1 MGIHAMNT
9 LSSKGYGILKAN
21 LSDQELKEIR
31 EELTVKPFSPFEL
44 TPTNTYDDDYEHDD
58 KQFQVF
64 RESSN
69 KIYVPRSYGLRK
81 FGEAKHRFE
90 APSHI
95 QPVFKGTLRDY
106 QQAPARAYLEC
117 ARDELKNSGIINIPP
132 GFGKTVIALYIIS
145 QMKVKTLIVV
155 HKDFL
160 LSQWKERIQQYL
172 GNVSVGILKQ
182 NKIETDKDI
191 VIASLQSIVMRGY
204 DSKVYDGFGLQII
217 DEAHHVA
224 AKIFSQSFF
233 AVNCKHVLGLSATI
247 QRKDGLTKV
256 LKWFMGDIV
265 CKMKAKGSSDVR
277 VKVIHYDN
285 PDPAYKQVP
294 LLFNGKPNVSRLI
307 TRVCEFRPRTE
318 LIARELKCILDAD
331 PERNVI
337 VLSDRRDHLNV
348 IDDELRA
355 FGIVNTGLYVGGM
368 KEQEL
373 KVSETKQILL
383 GTFSMVAEGFDLP
396 KLNTMILASSK
407 SDIEQAV
414 GRIQRQLPHE
424 RTHDPYIIDIAD
436 DLSIFA
442 SQSKKRKD
450 FYRKKGYS
458 IEVIGE
464 KKDKLELPKFAFKL
478 VD

>member
-1 MGIHAMNT
+1 MNT
-9 LSSKGYGILKAN
+9 LSPKGYGIPKTN
-21 LSDQELKEIR
+21 LSEHDLKEMKN
-31 EELTVKPFSPFEL
+31 ELTVKPFSPFEL
-44 TPTNTYDDDYEHDD
+44 TSNSNEYDD

-69 KIYVPRSYGLRK
+69 KIYVPRNYGLKK
-81 FGEAKHRFE
+81 FGKAKYQFD
-90 APSHI
+90 PSQSI
-95 QPVFKGTLRDY
+95 NPVFKGTLRDY
-106 QQAPARAYLEC
+106 QQAPVNAYLEC
-117 ARDELKNSGIINIPP
+117 TSDDMVNSGIINIPP

-145 QMKVKTLIVV
+145 RLKVKTLIVV

-160 LSQWKERIQQYL
+160 LSQWKERIEQYL
-172 GNVSVGILKQ
+172 GNVTVGILKQ
-182 NKIETDKDI
+182 NKAETDKDI

-204 DSKVYDGFGLQII
+204 NSKVFDGFGLQII
-217 DEAHHVA
+217 DEAHHIA
-224 AKIFSQSFF
+224 AKIFSQSFY
-233 AVNCKHVLGLSATI
+233 AVNCKHILGLSATI

-277 VKVIHYDN
+277 VKVLHYDN
-285 PDPAYKQVP
+285 PDPLYKQVP

-307 TRVCEFRPRTE
+307 TRVCEFKPRTQ
-318 LIARELKCILDAD
+318 LIAREIKEILDSD
-331 PERNVI
+331 PGRNVI
-337 VLSDRRDHLNV
+337 VLSDRRDHLND
-348 IDDELRA
+348 IDMELKA
-355 FGIVNTGLYVGGM
+355 FDIVDTGLYVGGM
-368 KEQEL
+368 KEQNL
-373 KVSETKQILL
+373 KISETKQILL

-424 RTHDPYIIDIAD
+424 RTYDPYIIDIAD
-436 DLSIFA
+436 DLSIFG

-458 IEVIGE
+458 VEVIGE
-464 KKDKLELPKFAFKL
+464 KKQKIDLPRFAFTL
-478 VD
+478 EDE

>member
-1 MGIHAMNT
+1 MNT
-9 LSSKGYGILKAN
+9 LSPKGYGIPKTN
-21 LSDQELKEIR
+21 LSENDLKEIKN
-31 EELTVKPFSPFEL
+31 ELTVKPFSPFEL
-44 TPTNTYDDDYEHDD
+44 TSNSNEYDD

-69 KIYVPRSYGLRK
+69 KIYVPRSYGLKK
-81 FGEAKHRFE
+81 FGKAKYQFDR
-90 APSHI
+90 SQSI
-95 QPVFKGTLRDY
+95 KPVFKGTLRDY
-106 QQAPARAYLEC
+106 QQTPVNAYLEC
-117 ARDELKNSGIINIPP
+117 TSDELVNSGIINIPP

-145 QMKVKTLIVV
+145 RLKVKTLIVV

-160 LSQWKERIQQYL
+160 LSQWKERIEQYL
-172 GNVSVGILKQ
+172 GNVTVGILKQ
-182 NKIETDKDI
+182 NKTETDRDI

-204 DSKVYDGFGLQII
+204 NNEVFDGFGLQII
-217 DEAHHVA
+217 DDAHHIA

-233 AVNCKHVLGLSATI
+233 AVNCKHILGLSATI

-265 CKMKAKGSSDVR
+265 CKMKAKGSSDVK

-285 PDPAYKQVP
+285 PDPLYKQVP

-307 TRVCEFRPRTE
+307 TRVCEFKPRTQ
-318 LIARELKCILDAD
+318 LIAREIKQILDSD
-331 PERNVI
+331 PGRNVI
-337 VLSDRRDHLNV
+337 VLSDRRDHLND
-348 IDDELRA
+348 IDMELKA
-355 FGIVNTGLYVGGM
+355 SDIVDTGLYVGGM
-368 KEQEL
+368 KEQDL
-373 KVSETKQILL
+373 KISETKQILL

-424 RTHDPYIIDIAD
+424 RTYDPYIIDIAD

-458 IEVIGE
+458 VEVIGE
-464 KKDKLELPKFAFKL
+464 KKEKIDLPRFAFTL
-478 VD
+478 ED

>member
-1 MGIHAMNT
+1 MNT
-9 LSSKGYGILKAN
+9 LSPKGYGILKTN
-21 LSDQELKEIR
+21 LSEDDLKEIR
-31 EELTVKPFSPFEL
+31 NELTVKPFSPFEL
-44 TPTNTYDDDYEHDD
+44 TSNSNEYDD

-69 KIYVPRSYGLRK
+69 KIYVPRNYGLKK
-81 FGEAKHRFE
+81 FGKAKYQFD
-90 APSHI
+90 PSQSI
-95 QPVFKGTLRDY
+95 EPVFKGTLREY
-106 QQAPARAYLEC
+106 QQAPVNAYLESTS
-117 ARDELKNSGIINIPP
+117 DEMVNSGIINIPP

-145 QMKVKTLIVV
+145 RLKVKTLIVV

-160 LSQWKERIQQYL
+160 LSQWKERIEQYL
-172 GNVSVGILKQ
+172 GNVTVGILKQ
-182 NKIETDKDI
+182 NKTETDRDI

-204 DSKVYDGFGLQII
+204 NNKVFDGFGLQII
-217 DEAHHVA
+217 DEAHHIA

-233 AVNCKHVLGLSATI
+233 AVNCRHILGLSATI

-265 CKMKAKGSSDVR
+265 CKMKAKGSSDVK

-285 PDPAYKQVP
+285 PDPLYKQVP

-307 TRVCEFRPRTE
+307 TRVCEFKPRTQ
-318 LIARELKCILDAD
+318 LIAREISQILDSD

-337 VLSDRRDHLNV
+337 VLSDRRDHLND
-348 IDDELRA
+348 IDMELKA
-355 FGIVNTGLYVGGM
+355 FNIVDTGLYVGGM
-368 KEQEL
+368 KEQDL
-373 KVSETKQILL
+373 KISETKQILL

-436 DLSIFA
+436 DLSIFG

-464 KKDKLELPKFAFKL
+464 KKGKIDLPRFAFTL
-478 VD
+478 EDE

>member
-1 MGIHAMNT
+1 MNT
-9 LSSKGYGILKAN
+9 LSPKGYGIPKTN
-21 LSDQELKEIR
+21 LSEHDLKDIKN
-31 EELTVKPFSPFEL
+31 ELTVKPFSPFEL
-44 TPTNTYDDDYEHDD
+44 TSNGDENDD

-69 KIYVPRSYGLRK
+69 KIYVPRSYGLKK
-81 FGEAKHRFE
+81 FGKAKYQFDR
-90 APSHI
+90 SQSI
-95 QPVFKGTLRDY
+95 KPVFKGTLRDY
-106 QQAPARAYLEC
+106 QQTPVNAYLEC
-117 ARDELKNSGIINIPP
+117 TSDELVNSGIINIPP

-145 QMKVKTLIVV
+145 RLKVKTLIVV

-160 LSQWKERIQQYL
+160 LSQWKERIEQYL
-172 GNVSVGILKQ
+172 GNVTVGILKQ
-182 NKIETDKDI
+182 NKTETDRDI

-204 DSKVYDGFGLQII
+204 NNEVFDGFGLQII
-217 DEAHHVA
+217 DEAHHIA

-233 AVNCKHVLGLSATI
+233 AVNCKHILGLSATI

-265 CKMKAKGSSDVR
+265 CKMKAKGSSDVK

-285 PDPAYKQVP
+285 PDPLYKQVP

-307 TRVCEFRPRTE
+307 TRVCEFKPRTQ
-318 LIARELKCILDAD
+318 LIAREIKQILDSD
-331 PERNVI
+331 PGRNVI
-337 VLSDRRDHLNV
+337 VLSDRRDHLND
-348 IDDELRA
+348 IDMELKA
-355 FGIVNTGLYVGGM
+355 SDIVDTGLYVGGM
-368 KEQEL
+368 KEQDL
-373 KVSETKQILL
+373 KISETKQILL

-424 RTHDPYIIDIAD
+424 RTYDPYIIDIAD

-458 IEVIGE
+458 VEVIGE
-464 KKDKLELPKFAFKL
+464 KKEKIDLPRFAFTL
-478 VD
+478 ED

>member
-1 MGIHAMNT
+1 MNNT
-9 LSSKGYGILKAN
+9 LSSKGYGVPKNKLTESDLK
-21 LSDQELKEIR
+21 QIR
-31 EELTVKPFSPFEL
+31 NDLTVKPFSPFEL
-44 TPTNTYDDDYEHDD
+44 TSDSSDDVN
-58 KQFQVF
+58 KQFQVY

-69 KIYVPRSYGLRK
+69 KIYLPRTYGLNK
-81 FGEAKHRFE
+81 FGRATHQFDD
-90 APSHI
+90 PQSI
-95 QPVFKGTLRDY
+95 QPIFKGTLRDY
-106 QQAPARAYLEC
+106 QKEPVDSYLE
-117 ARDELKNSGIINIPP
+117 ATRDEMKNSGIINIPP

-145 QMKVKTLIVV
+145 KLKYKTLIIV

-160 LSQWKERIQQYL
+160 LSQWKERIEQYL
-172 GNVSVGILKQ
+172 GNVTVGILKQ
-182 NKIETDKDI
+182 NKIETDKDV

-204 DSKVYDGFGLQII
+204 NSKVFDGFGLQII

-224 AKIFSQSFF
+224 AKIFSQSFY
-233 AVNCKHVLGLSATI
+233 AVNCKHILGLSATI

-256 LKWFMGDIV
+256 LKWFMGDVV
-265 CKMKAKGSSDVR
+265 CKMKAKDSSDVK

-285 PDPAYKQVP
+285 PDPMFKQVP

-307 TRVCEFRPRTE
+307 TRVCDFKPRTQ
-318 LIARELKCILDAD
+318 LIAKEIKQVLDLD
-331 PERNVI
+331 PVRNVI
-337 VLSDRRDHLNV
+337 VLSDRREHLNE
-348 IDDELRA
+348 INAELKA
-355 FGIVNTGLYVGGM
+355 LGIADTGLYVGGM

-373 KVSETKQILL
+373 KKSETRQILL

-424 RTHDPYIIDIAD
+424 RTYDPYIIDVAD

-458 IEVIGE
+458 VEVIGE
-464 KKDKLELPKFAFKL
+464 KKEKIELPRFAFTL
-478 VD
+478 EDE

>member
-1 MGIHAMNT
+1 MNT
-9 LSSKGYGILKAN
+9 LSPKGYGIPKTN
-21 LSDQELKEIR
+21 LSENDLKEIKN
-31 EELTVKPFSPFEL
+31 ELTVKPFSPFEL
-44 TPTNTYDDDYEHDD
+44 TSNSNEYDD

-69 KIYVPRSYGLRK
+69 KIYVPRSYGLKK
-81 FGEAKHRFE
+81 FGKAKYQFDR
-90 APSHI
+90 SQSI
-95 QPVFKGTLRDY
+95 KPVFKGTLRDY
-106 QQAPARAYLEC
+106 QQTPVNAYLEC
-117 ARDELKNSGIINIPP
+117 TSDELVNSGIINIPP

-145 QMKVKTLIVV
+145 RLKVKTLIVV

-160 LSQWKERIQQYL
+160 LSQWKERIEQYL
-172 GNVSVGILKQ
+172 GNVTVGILKQ
-182 NKIETDKDI
+182 NKTETDRDI

-204 DSKVYDGFGLQII
+204 NNEVFDGFGLQII
-217 DEAHHVA
+217 DEAHHIA

-233 AVNCKHVLGLSATI
+233 AVNCKHILGLSATI

-265 CKMKAKGSSDVR
+265 CKMKAKGSSDVK

-285 PDPAYKQVP
+285 PDPLYKQVP

-307 TRVCEFRPRTE
+307 TRVCEFKPRTQ
-318 LIARELKCILDAD
+318 LIAREIKQILDSD
-331 PERNVI
+331 PGRNVI
-337 VLSDRRDHLNV
+337 VLSDRRDHLND
-348 IDDELRA
+348 IDMELKA
-355 FGIVNTGLYVGGM
+355 SDIVDTGLYVGGM
-368 KEQEL
+368 KEQDL
-373 KVSETKQILL
+373 KISETKQILL

-424 RTHDPYIIDIAD
+424 RTYDPYIIDIAD

-458 IEVIGE
+458 VEVIGE
-464 KKDKLELPKFAFKL
+464 KKEKIDLPRFAFTL
-478 VD
+478 ED

>member
-1 MGIHAMNT
+1 MNT
-9 LSSKGYGILKAN
+9 LSPKGYGIPKTN
-21 LSDQELKEIR
+21 LSEHDLKEIKN
-31 EELTVKPFSPFEL
+31 ELTVKPFSPFEL
-44 TPTNTYDDDYEHDD
+44 TSNNSEYDD

-69 KIYVPRSYGLRK
+69 KIYVPRNYGLKK
-81 FGEAKHRFE
+81 FGKAKYQFD
-90 APSHI
+90 PSQSI
-95 QPVFKGTLRDY
+95 KPVFKGTLREY
-106 QQAPARAYLEC
+106 QQAPVNAYLEST
-117 ARDELKNSGIINIPP
+117 RDEMVNSGIINIPP

-145 QMKVKTLIVV
+145 RLKVKTLIVV

-160 LSQWKERIQQYL
+160 LSQWKERIEQYL
-172 GNVSVGILKQ
+172 GNVTVGILKQ
-182 NKIETDKDI
+182 NKTETDRDI

-204 DSKVYDGFGLQII
+204 NNKVFDGFGLQII
-217 DEAHHVA
+217 DEAHHIA

-233 AVNCKHVLGLSATI
+233 AVNCKHILGLSATI
-247 QRKDGLTKV
+247 HRKDGLTKV

-265 CKMKAKGSSDVR
+265 CKMKAKGSSDVK

-285 PDPAYKQVP
+285 PDPLYKQVP

-307 TRVCEFRPRTE
+307 TRVCEFKPRTQ
-318 LIARELKCILDAD
+318 LIAREISQILDSD
-331 PERNVI
+331 PGRNVI
-337 VLSDRRDHLNV
+337 VLSDRRDHLND
-348 IDDELRA
+348 IDMELKA
-355 FGIVNTGLYVGGM
+355 FGIVDTGLYVGGM
-368 KEQEL
+368 KEQDL
-373 KVSETKQILL
+373 KISETKQILL

-424 RTHDPYIIDIAD
+424 RTYDPYIIDIAD

-458 IEVIGE
+458 VEVIGE
-464 KKDKLELPKFAFKL
+464 KKQKIDLPRFAFTL
-478 VD
+478 EDE

>member
-1 MGIHAMNT
+1 MDNNT
-9 LSSKGYGILKAN
+9 ISRKGYGIPKKH
-21 LSDQELKEIR
+21 LSERDLKEIKN
-31 EELTVKPFSPFEL
+31 ELTVKPFSPFEL
-44 TPTNTYDDDYEHDD
+44 TSNSSEYDDKE
-58 KQFQVF
+58 FQVF

-69 KIYVPRSYGLRK
+69 KIYVPRNYGLHK
-81 FGEAKHRFE
+81 YGKAKYQFDK
-90 APSHI
+90 PQPI
-95 QPVFKGTLRDY
+95 TPVFKGTLRDY
-106 QQAPARAYLEC
+106 QQEPANAYLEC
-117 ARDELKNSGIINIPP
+117 TRDEHKNSGIINIPP

-145 QMKVKTLIVV
+145 KLKVKTLIVV

-160 LSQWKERIQQYL
+160 LSQWKERIEQYL
-172 GNVSVGILKQ
+172 GNVSIGILKQ
-182 NKIETDKDI
+182 KKVEIDKDI

-204 DSKVYDGFGLQII
+204 DSKVFEGFGLQII
-217 DEAHHVA
+217 DEAHHIA

-233 AVNCKHVLGLSATI
+233 SVNCKHILGLSATI

-265 CKMKAKGSSDVR
+265 CKMKAKGSSDVK
-277 VKVIHYDN
+277 VKVIHYDS
-285 PDPAYKQVP
+285 PDPMYKQVP

-307 TRVCEFRPRTE
+307 TRVCEFKPRTQ
-318 LIARELKCILDAD
+318 LIAKEIKHILDLD
-331 PERNVI
+331 PDRNVI
-337 VLSDRRDHLNV
+337 LLSDRREHLND
-348 IDDELRA
+348 IESELKS
-355 FGIVNTGLYVGGM
+355 FGIVDTGLYVGGM
-368 KEQEL
+368 KEQAL
-373 KVSETKQILL
+373 KTSETKQILL

-424 RTHDPYIIDIAD
+424 RTYDPYIIDIAD

-458 IEVIGE
+458 VEVLGE
-464 KKDKLELPKFAFKL
+464 KKDKLELPRFAFTL
-478 VD
+478 EDE